1 MHQVEHNCV
10 LQVVHFCG
18 ILGCCW
24 TRMQYDVPCASYRP
38 SPLQDRW
45 FTSKVLAARAIA
57 VFRLFKS
64 SGRAAFYP
72 LGCIML
78 VLVVSDAGWQAL
90 PSSPEPVS

>member
-38 SPLQDRW
+38 NPSQDRW
-45 FTSKVLAARAIA
+45 FTWRCELHAQSL
-57 VFRLFKS
+57 S
-64 SGRAAFYP
+64 SGCLRVQAGRPFIHMAA
-72 LGCIML
+72 
-78 VLVVSDAGWQAL
+78 
-90 PSSPEPVS
+90 